1 MIYKKRQHWC
11 FRDAKGKLHKFATEA
26 DAKAAHGVEDA
37 PEEKTF
43 SFFKKET
50 STNEQEVVLE
60 SEGGS
65 EEEI

>member
-1 MIYKKRQHWC
+1 MIYEKRGKWC
-11 FRDAKGKLHKFATEA
+11 FRDDNGKLHKFATEA
-26 DAKAAHGVEDA
+26 DAKAAYGVEDA

-43 SFFKKET
+43 SFFEEET
-50 STNEQEVVLE
+50 STYEQEVVLE

>member
-1 MIYKKRQHWC
+1 MIYQKRQHWC

-37 PEEKTF
+37 PEEKTLF
-43 SFFKKET
+43 EEET
-50 STNEQEVVLE
+50 STYEQEVVFE